1 MQAAIVAEDIRKAYG
16 KTQAVDGVSLTVA
29 EGEFFGILGPNGAGK
44 TTTLEI
50 IEGLRRPDSGRVE
63 VLGQPPTPRTRLML
77 RRIGVQIQGSTFF
90 ERLTAREQ
98 IRTFAALFRI
108 PARRADETLDLLGLT
123 DKADTLT
130 ERLSGGQAQR
140 LSIACAIVHAPE
152 LLFLDEPTAGL
163 DPQARRNLWDVLRDL
178 NIHEGRTVVLT
189 THYMDEAEELCHRVA
204 IMDAGK
210 VLRSD
215 PPATLIRDLGGV
227 TRISLPAPALPLEQ
241 ARKLFPDATVDADE
255 ETLTV
260 RTTEPAAVLAELA
273 ARDALS
279 GLSVR
284 GTTLEDVFLSLT
296 GREYRA

>member
-16 KTQAVDGVSLTVA
+16 RTQAVDGVSLTVA

-50 IEGLRRPDSGRVE
+50 IEGLREPDSGRVE
-63 VLGQPPTPRTRLML
+63 VLGRPPTPRTREML
-77 RRIGVQIQGSTFF
+77 RRVGVQLQGSTFF

-98 IRTFAALFRI
+98 IRTFAALYRI
-108 PARRADETLDLLGLT
+108 PNRRADEVLELLGLT

-140 LSIACAIVHAPE
+140 LSIGCAIVHSPD

-178 NIHEGRTVVLT
+178 NAREGRTIVLT

-204 IMDAGK
+204 VMDAGK
-210 VLRSD
+210 VLRAD
-215 PPATLIRDLGGV
+215 APATLVRDLGGV
-227 TRISLPAPALPLEQ
+227 TRISLPAAALTVEQ
-241 ARKLFPDATVDADE
+241 ARKLFPDAAVDATND
-255 ETLTV
+255 TLTV

-273 ARDALS
+273 ARDALR

>member
-1 MQAAIVAEDIRKAYG
+1 MEPAIFVEGIRKAYG
-16 KTQAVDGVSLTVA
+16 KTKAVDGVSLEVA

-44 TTTLEI
+44 TTTLEM
-50 IEGLRRPDSGRVE
+50 IEGLRQPDSGRVS
-63 VLGQPPTPRTRLML
+63 VLGQSPVPRTRRLL

-98 IRTFAALFRI
+98 IRTFAGLFRV
-108 PARRADETLDLLGLT
+108 PTRRADEMLELLGLA

-140 LSIACAIVHAPE
+140 LSIACAIVHSPE

-178 NIHEGRTVVLT
+178 NARQGRTVVLT
-189 THYMDEAEELCHRVA
+189 THYMDEAEQLCHRVA
-204 IMDAGK
+204 IMDAGR
-210 VLRSD
+210 VLRAE
-215 PPATLIRDLGGV
+215 PPATLIRNLGGV
-227 TRISLPAPALPLEQ
+227 TRVSLPASALPVEQ
-241 ARKLFPDATVDADE
+241 ARKLLPDATVDADD
-255 ETLTV
+255 ETLTI

-273 ARDALS
+273 AHDALS
-279 GLSVR
+279 GLSVH

>member
-1 MQAAIVAEDIRKAYG
+1 MNPTILAEDIRKAYG

-29 EGEFFGILGPNGAGK
+29 DGEFFGILGPNGAGK

-50 IEGLRRPDSGRVE
+50 IEGLRRADSGRVE
-63 VLGQPPTPRTRLML
+63 VFGRPPMPRTRPML
-77 RRIGVQIQGSTFF
+77 RRIGVQLQSSTFF

-98 IRTFAALFRI
+98 IRTFAALFRV
-108 PARRADETLDLLGLT
+108 PPRRADEVLELLGLA

-130 ERLSGGQAQR
+130 ERLSGGQVQR
-140 LSIACAIVHAPE
+140 LSIACTIVHSPE

-178 NIHEGRTVVLT
+178 NAREGRTVVLT

-204 IMDAGK
+204 IMDAGR
-210 VLRSD
+210 VLRAD

-227 TRISLPAPALPLEQ
+227 TRIGLPAASLPVEQ
-241 ARKLFPDATVDADE
+241 VRKLFPDAAVDTDD

-260 RTTEPAAVLAELA
+260 QTTEPAAVLAELA